1 MATALH
7 REPSAA
13 EGPLALDRTDTIE
26 RLRTVLGSVGY
37 TGEAVRGLL
46 GEDAYQGRT
55 RDVPVHLRRLTAG
68 GPVETAIMLFFLGV
82 PVPVDD
88 LERALAP
95 LGAEE
100 LEELGVVEPT
110 DGGARATVRLVPH
123 MELLLAGNRYPD
135 ESPAGTPSEY
145 VATVTAPSA
154 ILASLTVRTAV
165 GTGLDLGTGSGVQAI
180 WAARHCERVVAVD
193 VNPRAL
199 NLGAFN
205 ARLNG
210 ITNIEFREGNL
221 FEPVGEERFDL
232 VLCNAPYVVSP
243 DTRYAFR
250 DGGVVSDGF
259 SERLVREAPEH
270 LTEGGFAHLL
280 IGWLLQ
286 GEDWETRP
294 RSWIEGNDCDAWLLQ
309 GVARDPVTHA
319 AVWNDEQAGDPVT
332 YAQTLDRWIAYLEEL
347 GADAVIEGA
356 VILRRRSGARNWFRA
371 DRIPA
376 GRPTPASDHV
386 LRVFDAHD
394 HLTTL
399 AGEEA
404 LLDESPW
411 VVDRVRVEQELT
423 VGDGGYIVESMTLLL
438 DEGLGFR
445 AGIDQNTASLVPFLD
460 GSHTLRQ
467 AIKEAA
473 HARGIDPED
482 FQAFT
487 SGALAL
493 VKTMLELGFLAWT
506 ERSRGAAM

>member
-1 MATALH
+1 VATALH
-7 REPSAA
+7 GRPSVAK
-13 EGPLALDRTDTIE
+13 GPIALDRTDTID
-26 RLRTVLGSVGY
+26 RLRTALSSVGY

-46 GEDAYQGRT
+46 GEDAYQGRS
-55 RDVPVHLRRLTAG
+55 RDIPVHLRRLTAG
-68 GPVETAIMLFFLGV
+68 LPVETAIRLFFLGA
-82 PVPVDD
+82 PVPVDE

-95 LGAEE
+95 LGPDE
-100 LEELGVVEPT
+100 LEELGVIEPT
-110 DGGARATVRLVPH
+110 DGEARATVRLVPH

-135 ESPAGTPSEY
+135 ESPAGAPAEY

-154 ILASLTVRTAV
+154 ILASLTVRTRV
-165 GTGLDLGTGSGVQAI
+165 GTALDLGTGSGIQAI

-199 NLGAFN
+199 NLAAFN

-221 FEPVGEERFDL
+221 FEPVAEKRFDL

-243 DTRYAFR
+243 DIRYAFR
-250 DGGVVSDGF
+250 DGGVTSDGF

-270 LTEGGFAHLL
+270 LEERGFAHLL

-286 GEDWETRP
+286 GEDWEARP
-294 RSWIEGNDCDAWLLQ
+294 RNWIEGNECDAWLLQ
-309 GVARDPVTHA
+309 GVLRDPVTHA

-332 YAQTLDRWIAYLEEL
+332 YAQTLDRWVAYLDEL

-394 HLTTL
+394 QLATL
-399 AGEEA
+399 ASEEA
-404 LLDESPW
+404 LLDESPR

-423 VGDGGYIVESMTLLL
+423 FGDGGYVVESMTLVL

-460 GSHTLRQ
+460 GAHTLRQ
-467 AIKEAA
+467 AIEKAA
-473 HARGIDPED
+473 HARGVDRED
-482 FQAFT
+482 LQAFT

-493 VKTMLELGFLAWT
+493 VKTMLELGFLSGT
-506 ERSRGAAM
+506 ERSRGAM